1 MKADSF
7 PQMQSQSSRLSIH
20 KLFSA
25 FLPGVFFGYLILAGC
40 VCIFLA
46 ATPGQSFFLGLYTDK
61 FIEDFEISRSSVSTI
76 FAAAFVCSAF
86 AVQVIGKVID
96 RLGPTRAICL
106 ATVPY
111 LCGITLT
118 CSASGPAAITAGF
131 ILTRILGPDG
141 IDFAAK
147 VLINRWFQRLRG
159 RAMAVASVTV
169 AVEILLSGGFDRLA
183 DTMGWR
189 SATAIAGVSAA
200 VLIAGGLLVLFDSPE
215 ALGLA
220 PDGDRPPDTL
230 AERTAAAAAA
240 GACFSAADAART
252 RAFWA
257 VLALSFTASTGW
269 GGLNV
274 HMRSVCAEHGLPPAT
289 ITAIY
294 SAVGASTPVGSI
306 AMGWAV
312 DRAGA
317 AGGAAAQLRVFS
329 AVAALSA
336 VSMLLA
342 GNMGAAGPG
351 GAGAAAVAFG
361 VATGLFLGCLAVTL
375 GAAAACL
382 FGRGPQLASIQV
394 ALSES
399 SPSPAPPHP
408 LLSTSSSRSLLSSAR
423 ASSRLPLRGR
433 GDGSGW
439 VGGAGGARPGRGR
452 ERSGGGGG
460 GGGGDVRG
468 GLRVPPGRD

>member
-1 MKADSF
+1 
-7 PQMQSQSSRLSIH
+7 MQEMTPPIALRPSAQRIFSII
-20 KLFSA
+20 
-25 FLPGVFFGYLILAGC
+25 LPNTFFGYVILGGC
-40 VCIFLA
+40 VLIFLA
-46 ATPGQSFFLGLYTDK
+46 ATPGQSFFLGLYTNR
-61 FIEDFEISRSSVSTI
+61 FIDDFGMTHASVSSI
-76 FAAAFVCSAF
+76 FAAAFVCSGF
-86 AVQVIGKVID
+86 ALQVIGKVID
-96 RLGPTRAICL
+96 IVGPIRGIGL

-111 LCGITLT
+111 LCGIALT
-118 CSASGPAAITAGF
+118 ATANGPAAITAGF

-147 VLINRWFQRLRG
+147 VLISRWFQRLRG
-159 RAMAVASVTV
+159 RAMAVASVTM
-169 AVEILLSGGFDRLA
+169 AAEILLSGGFDRLA
-183 DTMGWR
+183 DSIGWR
-189 SATAIAGVSAA
+189 SATAIAGISSA
-200 VLIAGGLLVLFDSPE
+200 VLIIVAAFMLFDSPE
-215 ALGLA
+215 ELGLA
-220 PDGDRPPDTL
+220 PDGDRPPDTA
-230 AERTAAAAAA
+230 AERTAAAEATKS
-240 GACFSAADAART
+240 CFTLAEAVRT
-252 RAFWA
+252 RAFWTVA
-257 VLALSFTASTGW
+257 ALSFNASTGW

-294 SAVGASTPVGSI
+294 SAIGFSTPVGSI

-423 ASSRLPLRGR
+423 PASLSAAAVTG
-433 GDGSGW
+433 
-439 VGGAGGARPGRGR
+439 VGGWGGRGGARPGRGR